1 MNTELEKL
9 AQENPVNV
17 LSIGLNMK
25 NKKIIT
31 KSILY
36 FNGTKFLL
44 KNNGLN
50 MVIDNTDD
58 LFIENSENREK
69 LEKICKQK

>member
-1 MNTELEKL
+1 MKTQLEKL
-9 AQENPVNV
+9 AQENPINV
-17 LSIGLNMK
+17 LSIGFNMK
-25 NKKIIT
+25 NRKIIT

-44 KNNGLN
+44 NNDGLN
-50 MVIDNTDD
+50 MDVDNTDD
-58 LFIENSENREK
+58 LFIENSQNREK